1 MSRPK
6 QPAPKQS
13 ALHES
18 LPVGST
24 ERSVLRSQ
32 IHPRVSHGGPQSRG
46 KRKTIRPFTEKAPI
60 HLVLSSKRARG
71 AWGFLKRKNHA
82 RIMGLIYTY
91 ADRFKVRVY
100 RARLNPQEIQ
110 LLVKAKTRKGLA
122 DFLRVLAG
130 RVAVAL
136 TGAQKQV
143 RKVGKFWNELC
154 WSRLIQWGA
163 EFFGVQEAL
172 ASDESPPVTDSHG
185 SNALSRKSG
194 VPETGFF

>member
-6 QPAPKQS
+6 PLTKS
-13 ALHES
+13 STLDES

-46 KRKTIRPFTEKAPI
+46 KRKTVRPFTEKAPI

-82 RIMGLIYTY
+82 RIMGMIYTY

-100 RARLNPQEIQ
+100 RVRLNHQEIQ

-154 WSRLIQWGA
+154 WSRLIRWGA

-172 ASDESPPVTDSHG
+172 AGHEALPITDFDG
-185 SNALSRKSG
+185 PDAFSRKSG

>member
-1 MSRPK
+1 
-6 QPAPKQS
+6 
-13 ALHES
+13 
-18 LPVGST
+18 V
-24 ERSVLRSQ
+24 
-32 IHPRVSHGGPQSRG
+32 
-46 KRKTIRPFTEKAPI
+46 RPFTEKAPI

-82 RIMGLIYTY
+82 RIMGMIYTY

-100 RARLNPQEIQ
+100 RVRLNHQEIQ

-154 WSRLIQWGA
+154 WSRLIRWGA

-172 ASDESPPVTDSHG
+172 AGHEALPITDFDG
-185 SNALSRKSG
+185 PDALSRKSG